1 MKNILRQLE
10 NFGHFIRSW
19 LFNLIYGY
27 PLKDFKVIFVTGTD
41 GKTTTSTFIYN
52 ILNSAGM
59 NVGLVSTVEA
69 KIKDIS
75 LDTGLHT
82 TTPSNKALQEILVQL
97 KKHQCEYLVMEY
109 TAHGIDQSRV
119 VGANVIASVF
129 TNITNEHLDYSGT
142 LENLIETKGKIIKLA
157 KKSYFNAKC
166 AVVKKLVEIAKRTD
180 SDYELYTS
188 DFLKESLPNDWSQKF
203 PGEYN
208 LENASAAYFV
218 TRSLGV
224 PDNTI
229 VSAIANSTP
238 PVGRFEEI
246 KNETGIKIYI
256 DFAHTPN
263 ALKEVL
269 TASKKLFPSSKLIV
283 VFGSAG
289 LRDKYKRP
297 VMGQHAKELADY
309 VVITAEDPRTEDVN
323 IISRQIAEGCIK
335 AGGVENKDFFI
346 KVDRQEA
353 IDFAIT
359 KLATAGDV
367 VLITG
372 KSHEKSMCFGNT
384 EYPWSDFDAVH
395 KVIKKMKN
403 NVS

>member
-1 MKNILRQLE
+1 MKHILRQIE
-10 NFGHFIRSW
+10 NYGHFMRSW
-19 LFNLIYGY
+19 FFNLVYGY

-52 ILNSAGM
+52 ILSAAGM
-59 NVGLVSTVEA
+59 SVGLVSTVEA
-69 KIKDIS
+69 KMKGVS

-82 TTPSNKALQEILVQL
+82 TTPSNKTLQEILRQL
-97 KKHQCEYLVMEY
+97 KQHGCEYLVLEY
-109 TAHGIDQSRV
+109 TAHGIDQHRV

-180 SDYELYTS
+180 SDYELYTT
-188 DFLKESLPNDWSQKF
+188 DFLKEKLSKAWSHKF

-208 LENASAAYFV
+208 FENASAAYFV
-218 TRSLGV
+218 TRSLGI
-224 PDNTI
+224 PEDTI
-229 VSAIANSTP
+229 VTAITESVP
-238 PVGRFEEI
+238 PVGRFEEV
-246 KNETGIKIYI
+246 KNDKGIKIYI

-269 TASKKLFPSSKLIV
+269 TASKNLFPDSKLIV

-289 LRDKYKRP
+289 LRDTYKRP

-309 VVITAEDPRTEDVN
+309 VVITAEDPRTEDVHE
-323 IISRQIAEGCIK
+323 ISKQIAAGCLK
-335 AGGVENKDFFI
+335 AGGVENTDFFI
-346 KVDRQEA
+346 KVDRQAA
-353 IDFAIT
+353 IDFALT
-359 KLATAGDV
+359 TLAKSGDV

-372 KSHEKSMCFGNT
+372 KSHEKSMCFGTT
-384 EYPWSDFDAVH
+384 EYPWSDFEAVH
-395 KVIKKMKN
+395 KVLKKM
-403 NVS
+403 S